1 MATQTC
7 ERCGLA
13 LVDPHRNQRL
23 HELCA
28 QQNRKDS
35 RAASRARRKVR
46 GAESLE
52 KELRWGS
59 SWARAERIMCNYNR
73 DAKDSVE

>member
-1 MATQTC
+1 MATQIC

-13 LVDPHRNQRL
+13 LVNPHRNQRF

-28 QQNRKDS
+28 QQNRKET
-35 RAASRARRKVR
+35 RLASRARRKVR
-46 GAESLE
+46 GAESVE
-52 KELRWGS
+52 KELRWGP

-73 DAKDSVE
+73 DGKEGMD

>member
-1 MATQTC
+1 MTTQNC

-13 LVDPHRNQRL
+13 LINPRRNQRF
-23 HELCA
+23 HESCA
-28 QQNRKDS
+28 QQNRRES
-35 RAASRARRKVR
+35 RATSKARRKVR

-52 KELRWGS
+52 KELRCGT

-73 DAKDSVE
+73 DAKEGMD